1 MRSRPPSST
10 LFPYTT
16 LFRSRPHSGS
26 EACGLSPA
34 PCRRCLQTLEADRG
48 STLIRELVLDLKSHH
63 ERRQQYCQ
71 GTPSARSPF
80 HRAPHRTKTDP
91 YAHPTL
97 RRVPAP
103 ATCMRSCQRCCPGW
117 SAIRRTSLL
126 ASPKG

>member
-1 MRSRPPSST
+1 MRSRCTYSMRYFFFSSRRRHT
-10 LFPYTT
+10 
-16 LFRSRPHSGS
+16 RCSRDWSS
-26 EACGLSPA
+26 DVCSSDL
-34 PCRRCLQTLEADRG
+34 CLQTLEADRG